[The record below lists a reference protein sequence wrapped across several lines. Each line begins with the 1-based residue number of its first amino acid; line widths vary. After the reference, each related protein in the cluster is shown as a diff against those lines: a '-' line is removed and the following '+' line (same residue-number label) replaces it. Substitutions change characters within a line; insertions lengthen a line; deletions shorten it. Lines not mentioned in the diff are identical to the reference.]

1 MEIELHDKQMEVLQA
16 LLQGKANELLY
27 GGAMGGGKSYML
39 RALAIIMA
47 MEIPRCNVYLF
58 RRVGKDLIA
67 THMRGPTSFPVLL
80 DEFIKDK
87 LVTINKASSTIEW
100 SNGSV
105 IVLNHIQYEQDL
117 DRYLSSEIHVALFDE
132 STTFTPKMIK
142 FIRSRVRLG
151 SLIVP
156 DHYKK
161 AMPFIVY
168 ATNPRGSSHLY
179 FKSNFVDV
187 GKPMVPFKAPEA
199 DGGMMRMYVP
209 AKLDDNPTLTE
220 NDPQYRVRVLGMGD
234 PEVVKAYLEGDW
246 SCSEGAAFPTFT
258 REFHVLTEKV
268 GDAEAGVEVSRSWLM
283 RVAYD
288 YGFSAPYSVLFYM
301 ISTGESEYEWCP
313 PKGSVIIY
321 AEIYGDNAGDEIG
334 CREEVAVTAGKI
346 KTKARIDLG
355 REIHT
360 GPADAAIFSKEQG
373 PSISSIFNDN
383 GVIFT
388 PSNKRP
394 GSRILGVA
402 LIRRLLF
409 NAINFRQEKPGL
421 YIMDSCPRLIQH
433 MSALSLDDKTGE
445 DVDTTQPDHDY
456 DVVRYIVLDKESE
469 AVVVDLE
476 GV

>member
-1 MEIELHDKQMEVLQA
+1 MKIELHDKQMQVLQA
-16 LLQGKANELLY
+16 LLKGDANELLY

-47 MEIPRCNVYLF
+47 MEIPRCNIYLF

-80 DEFIKDK
+80 EEFIADK
-87 LVTINKASSTIEW
+87 LVNINKQASTIEW

-132 STTFTPKMIK
+132 ATTFTPKMIK

-151 SLIVP
+151 SLEVP
-156 DHYKK
+156 AKYKP

-187 GKPMVPFKAPEA
+187 GPPMTPFKAPDV
-199 DGGMMRMYVP
+199 DGGMDRMYVP
-209 AKLDDNPTLTE
+209 AKLDDNPTLTR
-220 NDPQYRVRVLGMGD
+220 NDPNYRARAMGMGD
-234 PEVVKAYLEGDW
+234 PDVVRAYLEGDW
-246 SCSEGAAFPTFT
+246 SCSEGAAFPTFS
-258 REFHVLTEKV
+258 RKFHVKSLRNGGE
-268 GDAEAGVEVSRSWLM
+268 EGVDVSQAWPM

-301 ISTGESEYEWCP
+301 VSTGESEHSWCP
-313 PKGSVIIY
+313 PKGSIIIF
-321 AEIYGDNAGDEIG
+321 AEIYGDNAGDENG
-334 CREEVAVTAGKI
+334 LKEDVGVTANKI
-346 KTKARIDLG
+346 KVKAKVELNRS
-355 REIHT
+355 IHI

-373 PSISSIFNDN
+373 PSIYSIFRDL
-383 GVIFT
+383 GVNFS

-394 GSRILGVA
+394 GSRVLGVA

-409 NAINFRQEKPGL
+409 NAINLPKEEAGL
-421 YIMDSCPRLIQH
+421 YIIDTCPRLIQH

-456 DVVRYIVLDKESE
+456 DVLRYIVLEKESE
-469 AVVVDLE
+469 AQVVKLE